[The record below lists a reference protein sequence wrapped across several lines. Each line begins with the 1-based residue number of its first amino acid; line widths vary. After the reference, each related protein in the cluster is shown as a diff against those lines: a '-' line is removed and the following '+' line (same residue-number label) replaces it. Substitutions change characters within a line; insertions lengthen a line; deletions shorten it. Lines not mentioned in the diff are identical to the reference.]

1 MSETDSV
8 RKRPRKIIGIQKK
21 GTEPASELPFP
32 KSTNSAEQL
41 AETVILE
48 PRAPA
53 DERAA
58 HRLQRAFM
66 LAFAGGV
73 LGAIAGY
80 LPGMSWLG
88 FAMPLIAITSFFA
101 WGYRQGFAER
111 TDTRQR
117 FADSCYFLGF
127 LLTMIAMLVGF
138 FPAGM
143 LQQEISSQDIL
154 RHFSMA
160 LGATALG
167 LVFRI
172 IALQGGRS
180 LGEVTAEV
188 EVTLTRYA
196 ARVSEEARLIGE
208 ELAGARAALEGQR
221 AEVTSL
227 VTVDLKNAV
236 QDAFEPINRSAA
248 AISANLQSQT
258 DQIVSS
264 AAKLQDAL
272 SKSAGQLAE
281 AAEVRA
287 DSAEAAKAA
296 ISSVAEALQKFEA
309 QMGMLRAGLSEV
321 VTSSTNEIAN
331 LTRALEQGTA
341 IAPTLGP
348 ALETVQA
355 NLEGVSGTV
364 NGLKSQS
371 DQLATRMNAAL
382 ADDGRILGGLEEVQG
397 RVISNLDQAGQGA
410 REAIAREGQLTRE
423 TMERARSDFAQ
434 RIEGERQRTTE
445 EIRLQGERFR
455 GDISQATDRLVEV
468 LATFAKRIEDAG
480 ARQ

>member
-1 MSETDSV
+1 MSETDPD
-8 RKRPRKIIGIQKK
+8 RKRRRKVISLKK
-21 GTEPASELPFP
+21 AEEPE
-32 KSTNSAEQL
+32 
-41 AETVILE
+41 AETAALELADPGETVVLE
-48 PRAPA
+48 PRAPV

-66 LAFAGGV
+66 LAFAGG
-73 LGAIAGY
+73 LAGAMAGY
-80 LPGMSWLG
+80 LPGLSWLG
-88 FAMPLIAITSFFA
+88 FALPLVAIATFFA

-127 LLTMIAMLVGF
+127 LLTMLAMLVGF

-188 EVTLTRYA
+188 EVTLSRYA
-196 ARVSEEARLIGE
+196 AKVSEEARQIGE
-208 ELAGARAALEGQR
+208 ELAGARAALEAQR
-221 AEVTSL
+221 AEVASL

-236 QDAFEPINRSAA
+236 QNAFEPINRSAA

-264 AAKLQDAL
+264 AGKLQNAL

-287 DSAEAAKAA
+287 DSAEAAQSA
-296 ISSVAEALQKFEA
+296 IRSVAEALLKFEA
-309 QMGMLRAGLSEV
+309 QMETLRAGLFDV
-321 VTSSTNEIAN
+321 VTSSTNEIVKM
-331 LTRALEQGTA
+331 TRALEQGTA
-341 IAPTLGP
+341 IAPSLGP
-348 ALETVQA
+348 ALESVQA
-355 NLEGVSGTV
+355 NLDSVSGTV
-364 NGLKSQS
+364 TSLKTQS
-371 DQLATRMNAAL
+371 DQLGSRMNAAL
-382 ADDGRILGGLEEVQG
+382 ADDGRILGGLEEAQG
-397 RVISNLDQAGQGA
+397 RVISNLDQAGQIA
-410 REAIAREGQLTRE
+410 QEAIMREGQLTRE
-423 TMERARSDFAQ
+423 TMERARSEFAQ
-434 RIEGERQRTTE
+434 GIEGERQRTTE
-445 EIRLQGERFR
+445 ELRLYGERFH
-455 GDISQATDRLVEV
+455 GEISHATDRLVEV
-468 LATFAKRIEDAG
+468 LAAFAKRIEDAG
-480 ARQ
+480 ARR